1 MKRILC
7 FVLAVMMVGAT
18 ALVMTGCNNNKKTE
32 ETTAAVA
39 TQPATEKPTL
49 WQPTDKVTTK
59 STDATEAT
67 GATGSSS
74 GSGTTGITQQDAMD
88 MAVKQFTGCY
98 VNGIYEG
105 TDPQGNKAWVL
116 IMLAEDGS
124 EFTAYVSG
132 GKAYT
137 ADGASSQSSTQPA
150 TTAEGA
156 EADGY
161 YAGRSEADAVAMAIG
176 DTGNDYTVTE
186 TYKGYDNAG
195 VACWV
200 IHLTAPDGSSYI
212 SYVTADGAT
221 THPA

>member
-7 FVLAVMMVGAT
+7 FVLAIAMLAMT
-18 ALVMTGCNNNKKTE
+18 ALVLTGCNNNNKTE
-32 ETTAAVA
+32 ETTAP
-39 TQPATEKPTL
+39 TQPATQKPTV
-49 WQPTDKVTTK
+49 WQPTDRTTTK

-67 GATGSSS
+67 GATGS
-74 GSGTTGITQQDAMD
+74 GSGTTGVSQEAAMD

-116 IMLAEDGS
+116 LMLGEDGN

-137 ADGASSQSSTQPA
+137 ADGAGSEASTEQS
-150 TTAEGA
+150 TAGDSDTA
-156 EADGY
+156 QA
-161 YAGRSEADAVAMAIG
+161 YAGHTETDAITLAIA
-176 DTGNDYTVTE
+176 DTGSDYTVTE
-186 TYKGYDNAG
+186 TYKGYNTAG
-195 VACWV
+195 EACWV
-200 IHLTAPDGSSYI
+200 IHLTSPEGESFI